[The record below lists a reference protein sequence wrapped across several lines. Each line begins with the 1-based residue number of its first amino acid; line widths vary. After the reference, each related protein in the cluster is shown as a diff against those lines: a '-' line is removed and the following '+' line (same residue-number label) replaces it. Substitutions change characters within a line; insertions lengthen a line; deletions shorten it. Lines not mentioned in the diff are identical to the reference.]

1 MDLKPRPLY
10 LDKLLAFK
18 DTEFI
23 KVLVGMRRCGKSSL
37 LQLFSQHLVDE
48 GVPCDRIIEMN
59 FEAAEYL
66 DVSDCASLLDRVEQR
81 AAAAAP
87 AEGRFYLMLNEVQLV
102 AQWEKAVNALRV
114 RGDFDI
120 YLTGSNAYL
129 LSSQLATLLSWRYV
143 EVDVYP
149 LSFRELAAFVDC
161 DHPDEALLA
170 RYMAYGGLP
179 PVVEQ
184 GEVQALAKTV
194 LSGIY
199 DTVFVKDVTQH
210 IQVRN
215 QPVFSDIARY
225 LADTSGSRVSVS
237 RIEKRLASAHRKTSG
252 ETIERYIQALV
263 DSFLFYRAKRIDLKG
278 GSILQG
284 LEKYYASDL
293 GIRNMLLGFPSGDY
307 GHVLEGVVYNELVV
321 RGYEVRVGKLD
332 SIEVDFVATREG
344 KASYIQ
350 VSASLLDEATRKQ
363 EMEPLRR
370 LPPGKGERLV
380 VTLDRLGLGDDGGIQ
395 VANAID
401 WLLS

>member
-1 MDLKPRPLY
+1 MDLKPRPQY
-10 LDKLLAFK
+10 LDKLLAFR

-23 KVLVGMRRCGKSSL
+23 KVLVGMRRCGKSSIL
-37 LQLFSQHLVDE
+37 KLFSQHLVKE
-48 GVPCDRIIEMN
+48 GIPRDHIIEMN

-66 DVSDCASLLDRVEQR
+66 DVSDYEELLDRVE
-81 AAAAAP
+81 AAVAMAARSD
-87 AEGRFYLMLNEVQLV
+87 GRFCLLLDEVQLV
-102 AQWEKAVNALRV
+102 QQWEKAVNALRV

-129 LSSQLATLLSWRYV
+129 LS
-143 EVDVYP
+143 
-149 LSFRELAAFVDC
+149 FKELAAFVEC
-161 DHPDEALLA
+161 AQPDEALLA
-170 RYMAYGGLP
+170 RYMAFGGLP

-184 GEVQALAKTV
+184 GEDRMLARTV

-199 DTVFVKDVTQH
+199 DTVFVKDIVQH

-263 DSFLFYRAKRIDLKG
+263 DAFLFYRAKRLDLKG
-278 GSILQG
+278 GNILQG
-284 LEKYYASDL
+284 LEKYYPSDP
-293 GIRNMLLGFPSGDY
+293 GIRNMLLGFPEGDY
-307 GHVLEGVVYNELVV
+307 GYALEGVVHNELVA

-332 SIEVDFVATREG
+332 AVEVDFVATRDG
-344 KASYIQ
+344 RSSYIQ
-350 VSASLLDEATRKQ
+350 VSATLLDEATRKR
-363 EMEPLRR
+363 ELEPLRR
-370 LPPGKGERLV
+370 MSSREGERLV
-380 VTLDRLGLGDDGGIQ
+380 ITLDRLGLGDDGGIQ
-395 VANAID
+395 VVNAVD

>member
-129 LSSQLATLLSWRYV
+129 LSSQLATLLSGRYV

>member
-48 GVPCDRIIEMN
+48 GVSRDRIIEMN

-87 AEGRFYLMLNEVQLV
+87 AEGRFYLMLDEVQLV

-129 LSSQLATLLSWRYV
+129 LSSQLATLLSGRYV

-199 DTVFVKDVTQH
+199 DTVFVKDVAQH

-332 SIEVDFVATREG
+332 SIEVDFVATRDGE
-344 KASYIQ
+344 ASYIQ
-350 VSASLLDEATRKQ
+350 VSASLLDEATRKR

-380 VTLDRLGLGDDGGIQ
+380 VTLDRLGLGDDDGIQ
-395 VANAID
+395 VVNAID

>member
-37 LQLFSQHLVDE
+37 LQLFSQHLVAE

-87 AEGRFYLMLNEVQLV
+87 AEGRFYLMLDEVQLV

-129 LSSQLATLLSWRYV
+129 LSSQLATLLSGRYV

-199 DTVFVKDVTQH
+199 DTVFVKDVAQH

-252 ETIERYIQALV
+252 ETIERYIRALV

-332 SIEVDFVATREG
+332 SIEVDFVATRDGE
-344 KASYIQ
+344 ASYIQ
-350 VSASLLDEATRKQ
+350 VSASLLDEATRKR

>member
-129 LSSQLATLLSWRYV
+129 LSSQLATLLSGRYV

-380 VTLDRLGLGDDGGIQ
+380 VTLDRLGLGDDDGIQ

>member
-66 DVSDCASLLDRVEQR
+66 DVSDYASLLDRVEQR

-87 AEGRFYLMLNEVQLV
+87 AEGRFYLMLDEVQLV

-129 LSSQLATLLSWRYV
+129 LSSQLATLLSGRYV

-199 DTVFVKDVTQH
+199 DTVFVKDVAQH

>member
-87 AEGRFYLMLNEVQLV
+87 AEGRFYLMLDEVQLV

-129 LSSQLATLLSWRYV
+129 LSSQLATLLSGRYV

-199 DTVFVKDVTQH
+199 DTVFVKDVAQH

-332 SIEVDFVATREG
+332 SIEVDFVATRDGE
-344 KASYIQ
+344 ASYIQ
-350 VSASLLDEATRKQ
+350 VSASLLDEATRKR

-380 VTLDRLGLGDDGGIQ
+380 VTLDRLGLGDDDGVQ
-395 VANAID
+395 VVNAID

>member
-23 KVLVGMRRCGKSSL
+23 KVLVGMRRCGKSFL

-87 AEGRFYLMLNEVQLV
+87 AEGRFYLMLDEVQLV
-102 AQWEKAVNALRV
+102 TQWEKAVNALRV

-129 LSSQLATLLSWRYV
+129 LSSQLATLLSGRYV

-199 DTVFVKDVTQH
+199 DTVFVKDVAQH

>member
-66 DVSDCASLLDRVEQR
+66 DVSDYASLLDRVEQR

-87 AEGRFYLMLNEVQLV
+87 AEGRFYLMLDEVQLV

-129 LSSQLATLLSWRYV
+129 LSSQLATLLSGRYV

-199 DTVFVKDVTQH
+199 DTVFVKDVAQH

-380 VTLDRLGLGDDGGIQ
+380 VTLDRLGLGDDDGIQ

>member
-1 MDLKPRPLY
+1 
-10 LDKLLAFK
+10 
-18 DTEFI
+18 
-23 KVLVGMRRCGKSSL
+23 
-37 LQLFSQHLVDE
+37 
-48 GVPCDRIIEMN
+48 
-59 FEAAEYL
+59 
-66 DVSDCASLLDRVEQR
+66 
-81 AAAAAP
+81 
-87 AEGRFYLMLNEVQLV
+87 
-102 AQWEKAVNALRV
+102 
-114 RGDFDI
+114 
-120 YLTGSNAYL
+120 
-129 LSSQLATLLSWRYV
+129 
-143 EVDVYP
+143 VYP
-149 LSFRELAAFVDC
+149 LSFRELAVFVDC
-161 DHPDEALLA
+161 FHPDEALLA

-293 GIRNMLLGFPSGDY
+293 GIRNMLL
-307 GHVLEGVVYNELVV
+307 
-321 RGYEVRVGKLD
+321 
-332 SIEVDFVATREG
+332 TREG

>member
-37 LQLFSQHLVDE
+37 LQLFSQHLVAE

-87 AEGRFYLMLNEVQLV
+87 AEGRFYLMLDEVQLV

-129 LSSQLATLLSWRYV
+129 LSSQLATLLSGRYV

>member
-59 FEAAEYL
+59 FEAAEHL
-66 DVSDCASLLDRVEQR
+66 DVSDYASLLDRVEQR

-87 AEGRFYLMLNEVQLV
+87 AEGRFYLMLDEVQLV

-129 LSSQLATLLSWRYV
+129 LSSQLATLLSGRYV

-199 DTVFVKDVTQH
+199 DTVFVKDVAQH

-332 SIEVDFVATREG
+332 SIEVDFVATRDGE
-344 KASYIQ
+344 ASYIQ
-350 VSASLLDEATRKQ
+350 VSASLLDEATRKR

-380 VTLDRLGLGDDGGIQ
+380 VTLDRLGLGDDDGVQ